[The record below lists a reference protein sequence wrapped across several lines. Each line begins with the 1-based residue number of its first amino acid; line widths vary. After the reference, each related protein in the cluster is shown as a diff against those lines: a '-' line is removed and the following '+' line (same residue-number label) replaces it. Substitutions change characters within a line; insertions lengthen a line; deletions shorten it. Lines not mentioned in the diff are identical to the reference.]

1 MRKIFTLF
9 ALVTMT
15 INANALQY
23 YDTSSK
29 LNYEL
34 DETAKTAIIVN
45 HSSYAEL
52 VGPTIP
58 QKIKYNNEDYSV
70 IAIGDAAFKNCTSL
84 EEIDNSFT
92 LDYIGEEAFA
102 GCSSLVVCALT
113 AREIKKKAFVGC
125 TSFNEDAAPYR
136 VEIVGD
142 SAFAGCSTLDIH
154 WFFASNRETLNSV
167 GANAFE
173 GCGFNSTFTLQL
185 GYYKVK
191 QLHIGENA
199 FKNCNGIKT
208 IVISSNITFDGN
220 VSPFDGM
227 KDQLDEV
234 RLSDSLTT
242 ISAKL
247 FAGMSNTSI
256 TTVAAIGDGIGVA
269 LNKLQTIGDSAF
281 AGCAA
286 LNNVSINNLFGS
298 SLTTIGADAFNGCSA
313 VTAFALP
320 ASLATIGD
328 RAFAGM
334 SNLAQIT
341 ANMTTPP
348 AINANVFDNCGTL
361 SSIKLK
367 VSDAD
372 YNTYKAANVWKELKV
387 LRLSGLWSI
396 YFGGHD
402 INKATVKV
410 LNAANDE
417 ELDETQIANGTTV
430 KFEVTTENGYLCRT
444 VPEPMQITED
454 AYINIDIYAVT
465 YRQNYRLSG
474 SGHGT
479 IEFQKNGVDLPLDL
493 INGYYYLVFEYG
505 TQLQL
510 TAVPAPG
517 YRFVQWSNGLTQP
530 QRTLTYTTVPTSIQD
545 GNFRPSDYTYQ
556 HRLSDITA
564 LFEEDP
570 ATGVDNIA
578 AEGKAVKR
586 IVNGQMVI
594 EKNGKLYNALGA
606 EVR

>member
-1 MRKIFTLF
+1 MKKIFTLF
-9 ALVTMT
+9 ALAAMT
-15 INANALQY
+15 ALALQY

-45 HSSYAEL
+45 HSSYATL
-52 VGPTIP
+52 VEPTIP

-84 EEIDNSFT
+84 ETIDNSFT

-102 GCSSLVVCALT
+102 GCSSLVICALKV
-113 AREIKKKAFVGC
+113 REIKKKAFVGC
-125 TSFNEDAAPYR
+125 TSFYEDGVPDGT
-136 VEIVGD
+136 EIVGD
-142 SAFAGCSTLDIH
+142 SAFAGCSTIDIH

-256 TTVAAIGDGIGVA
+256 TTVAAIGNGIGVA
-269 LNKLQTIGDSAF
+269 LNELQTIGDSAF

-348 AINANVFDNCGTL
+348 AINANVFNNCGTL

-417 ELDETQIANGTTV
+417 ELDETQITNGTTV
-430 KFEVTTENGYLCRT
+430 KFEVTTEDGYLCRT
-444 VPEPMQITED
+444 IPEPMQITED

-474 SGHGT
+474 NGHGT
-479 IEFQKNGVDLPLDL
+479 IEFKKNGVDLPLDL

-530 QRTLTYTTVPTSIQD
+530 QRPLTYTSGPSQSSISDQ
-545 GNFRPSDYTYQ
+545 NFDPSNYTYR
-556 HRLSDITA
+556 HKLSDITA

-570 ATGVDNIA
+570 ATGIDNIA